1 MINKWVISILS
12 VPPEEVGISAKQGG
26 GQKED
31 EEAET
36 SKGGSVK
43 KSWIIV
49 HGVKGRGRKGVSCES
64 TRIPPHRVRM
74 LAATYEKKGL
84 QIRGWDARRSD

>member
-49 HGVKGRGRKGVSCES
+49 HGVKG
-64 TRIPPHRVRM
+64 
-74 LAATYEKKGL
+74 
-84 QIRGWDARRSD
+84 